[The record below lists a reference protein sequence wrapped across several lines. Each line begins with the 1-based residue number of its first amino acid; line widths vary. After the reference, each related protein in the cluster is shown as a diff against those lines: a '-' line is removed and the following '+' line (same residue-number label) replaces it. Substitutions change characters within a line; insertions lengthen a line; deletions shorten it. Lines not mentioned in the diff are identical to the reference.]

1 MLDSFRTNMRTLALG
16 IVIVIGFIFAFSG
29 TGTMFLTGNSGD
41 AAVVVGGE
49 IVREIDVLRS
59 ISRQKQRILS
69 ENEGID
75 PSVLDDSLIRPSA
88 VEQLISRQLLVQAS
102 GDRRMTVSPRE
113 VDQYILDIESFQTDG
128 VFDQDL
134 YKFAI
139 LNQGYTSADFKQQVK
154 NDMLIQQL
162 VQGLTDTAFTTDGE
176 LAALAAVTE
185 QQRNYYYLT
194 VPADEISSSI
204 TLSEAQVNEF
214 YEVNKASYQTEPKVS
229 VDYIELSSDILADPA
244 LITEDLVAARFE
256 EEILSRDMAESRQ
269 AAHILLEDPS
279 VELVA
284 EIQAKLDDGQDF
296 ARLASEYSVDFGSA
310 ETGGD
315 LGYTS
320 GDTFPEEFE
329 KALKSLSIGSVSNP
343 VKTDS
348 GTHFI
353 KLLDI
358 QQQSFVLADETP
370 RITRDLMLEATTDT
384 LVAKLELLKELSFNA
399 ESLAEVA
406 EDVGLEMVT
415 SEAFT
420 QSGGE
425 GVAAIP
431 SVVRAAFSAEVVED
445 EFASEV
451 IDLGN
456 DRYVVVKLNEY
467 YEARQ
472 QELAEVRD
480 LLEATYT
487 QQLVEETLADKG
499 AGLAARVEAGESIEV
514 VAKSEGL
521 DWQVGISMTRR
532 SRDVNS
538 EINAKIFSLPV
549 PADDGS
555 VQTFS
560 TSSGDLIVS
569 SLINVTPG
577 DVSALSSDEKASL
590 ASATLSI
597 NGNRDIQ
604 AFEAIVRAD
613 TEIVQ

>member
-1 MLDSFRTNMRTLALG
+1 MLDSFRTNMRTFALG

-29 TGTMFLTGNSGD
+29 TGTMFLSGNSGD

-75 PSVLDDSLIRPSA
+75 PSVLDDSLIRPNA

-139 LNQGYTSADFKQQVK
+139 LNQGYTSAEFKQQVK

-194 VPADEISSSI
+194 VPADEIRSSI
-204 TLSEAQVNEF
+204 TLTEAQVNEF
-214 YEVNKASYQTEPKVS
+214 YEVNKATYQTEPKVS

-244 LITEDLVAARFE
+244 LITEGLVAARFE

-269 AAHILLEDPS
+269 AAHILLEDPAD
-279 VELVA
+279 ELVA

-358 QQQSFVLADETP
+358 QQQSFVLAEETP

-420 QSGGE
+420 QAGGE
-425 GVAAIP
+425 GIAAIP
-431 SVVRAAFSAEVVED
+431 SVIRAAFSTEVVED
-445 EFASEV
+445 KFASEV

-487 QQLVEETLADKG
+487 QQLVEETLAGTG
-499 AGLAARVEAGESIEV
+499 AGLVARVEAGETIEV

-521 DWQVGISMTRR
+521 DWQVGMSMTRR
-532 SRDVNS
+532 SREVNS

>member
-1 MLDSFRTNMRTLALG
+1 MLDSFRTNMRTFALG

-29 TGTMFLTGNSGD
+29 TGTMFLSGNSGD

-69 ENEGID
+69 ENEGLD

-194 VPADEISSSI
+194 VPADEIRSSI
-204 TLSEAQVNEF
+204 TLTEAQVNEF
-214 YEVNKASYQTEPKVS
+214 YEVNKATYQTEPKVS

-244 LITEDLVAARFE
+244 LITEGLVAARFE

-269 AAHILLEDPS
+269 AAHILLEDPAD
-279 VELVA
+279 ELVA

-420 QSGGE
+420 QTGGE
-425 GVAAIP
+425 GIAAIP
-431 SVVRAAFSAEVVED
+431 SVIRAAFSTEVVED
-445 EFASEV
+445 KFASEV

-487 QQLVEETLADKG
+487 QQLVEETLAVTG
-499 AGLAARVEAGESIEV
+499 AGLAARVEAGETIEV

-521 DWQVGISMTRR
+521 DWQVGMSMTRR

-577 DVSALSSDEKASL
+577 DVSALSSNEKASL

>member
-1 MLDSFRTNMRTLALG
+1 MLDSFRTNMRTFALG

-29 TGTMFLTGNSGD
+29 TGTMFLSGNSGD

-59 ISRQKQRILS
+59 ISRQKQRILA

-113 VDQYILDIESFQTDG
+113 VDQFILDIESFQTDG

-194 VPADEISSSI
+194 VPADEIRSSI
-204 TLSEAQVNEF
+204 TLTEAQVNEF
-214 YEVNKASYQTEPKVS
+214 YDANKATYKTEPKVS
-229 VDYIELSSDILADPA
+229 VDYIELSADILADPT

-269 AAHILLEDPS
+269 AAHILLEDPAD
-279 VELVA
+279 ELVA

-358 QQQSFVLADETP
+358 QQQSFVLAEETP

-420 QSGGE
+420 QAGGE
-425 GVAAIP
+425 GIAAIP
-431 SVVRAAFSAEVVED
+431 SVIRAAFSTEVVED
-445 EFASEV
+445 KFASEV

-499 AGLAARVEAGESIEV
+499 AGLAARVKAGETIEV

>member
-1 MLDSFRTNMRTLALG
+1 MLDSFRTNMRTFALG

-29 TGTMFLTGNSGD
+29 TGTMFLSGNSGD

-59 ISRQKQRILS
+59 ISRQKQRILA

-113 VDQYILDIESFQTDG
+113 VDQFILDIESFQTDG

-194 VPADEISSSI
+194 VPADEIRSSI
-204 TLSEAQVNEF
+204 TLTEAQVNEF
-214 YEVNKASYQTEPKVS
+214 YDANKATYKTEPKVS
-229 VDYIELSSDILADPA
+229 VDYIELSADILADPT

-269 AAHILLEDPS
+269 AAHILLEDPAD
-279 VELVA
+279 ELVA

-343 VKTDS
+343 VKTNS

-358 QQQSFVLADETP
+358 QQQSFVLAEETP

-420 QSGGE
+420 QAGGE
-425 GVAAIP
+425 GIAAIP
-431 SVVRAAFSAEVVED
+431 SVIRAAFSTEVVED
-445 EFASEV
+445 KFASEV

-499 AGLAARVEAGESIEV
+499 AGLAARVKAGETIEV

-604 AFEAIVRAD
+604 AFEAIVRAG

>member
-1 MLDSFRTNMRTLALG
+1 MLDSFRTNMRSLALG

-29 TGTMFLTGNSGD
+29 TGTMFLSGNSGD

-49 IVREIDVLRS
+49 IIREIDVLRS

-69 ENEGID
+69 ENEGLD

-194 VPADEISSSI
+194 VPADEIRSSI
-204 TLSEAQVNEF
+204 TLTEAQVNEF
-214 YEVNKASYQTEPKVS
+214 YEANKATYQTEPKVS

-269 AAHILLEDPS
+269 AAHILLEDPAD
-279 VELVA
+279 ELVA

-358 QQQSFVLADETP
+358 QQQSFVLAEETP

-420 QSGGE
+420 QTGGE
-425 GVAAIP
+425 GIAAIP
-431 SVVRAAFSAEVVED
+431 SVIRAAFSTEVVED
-445 EFASEV
+445 KFASEV

-467 YEARQ
+467 YKARQ
-472 QELAEVRD
+472 QELTEVRD
-480 LLEATYT
+480 LLETTYT
-487 QQLVEETLADKG
+487 QQLVEETLVDKG
-499 AGLAARVEAGESIEV
+499 ASLAARVEAGETIEV

-521 DWQVGISMTRR
+521 DWQVGMSMTRR

-549 PADDGS
+549 PADDSS

-560 TSSGDLIVS
+560 TSAGDLIVS
-569 SLINVTPG
+569 SLVKVTPG

>member
-1 MLDSFRTNMRTLALG
+1 MLDSFRTNMRTFALG

-29 TGTMFLTGNSGD
+29 TGTMFLSGNSGD

-75 PSVLDDSLIRPSA
+75 PSVLDDSLIRPNA

-194 VPADEISSSI
+194 VPADEIRSSI
-204 TLSEAQVNEF
+204 TLTEAQVNEF
-214 YEVNKASYQTEPKVS
+214 YEVNKATYQTEPKVS

-244 LITEDLVAARFE
+244 LITEGLVAARFE

-269 AAHILLEDPS
+269 AAHILLEDPAD
-279 VELVA
+279 ELVA

-358 QQQSFVLADETP
+358 QQQSFVLAEETP

-420 QSGGE
+420 QAGGE
-425 GVAAIP
+425 GIAAIP
-431 SVVRAAFSAEVVED
+431 SVIRAAFSTEVVED
-445 EFASEV
+445 KFASEV

-487 QQLVEETLADKG
+487 QQLVEETLAVTG
-499 AGLAARVEAGESIEV
+499 AGLAARVEAGETIEV

-521 DWQVGISMTRR
+521 DWQVGMSMTRR

>member
-1 MLDSFRTNMRTLALG
+1 
-16 IVIVIGFIFAFSG
+16 
-29 TGTMFLTGNSGD
+29 MFLSGNSGD

-49 IVREIDVLRS
+49 IIREIDVLRS

-69 ENEGID
+69 ENEGLD

-113 VDQYILDIESFQTDG
+113 VDQFILDIESFQTDG

-194 VPADEISSSI
+194 VPADEIRSSI
-204 TLSEAQVNEF
+204 TLTEAQVNEF
-214 YEVNKASYQTEPKVS
+214 YDANKATYKTEPKVS
-229 VDYIELSSDILADPA
+229 VDYIELSADILADPT

-269 AAHILLEDPS
+269 AAHILLEDPAD
-279 VELVA
+279 ELVA

-358 QQQSFVLADETP
+358 QQQSFVLAEETP

-420 QSGGE
+420 QAGGE
-425 GVAAIP
+425 GIAAIP
-431 SVVRAAFSAEVVED
+431 SVIRAAFSTEVVED
-445 EFASEV
+445 KFASEV

-499 AGLAARVEAGESIEV
+499 ADLAARVKAGETIEV

-604 AFEAIVRAD
+604 AFEAIVRAG

>member
-1 MLDSFRTNMRTLALG
+1 MLDSFRTNMRSLALG

-69 ENEGID
+69 ENEGLD

-113 VDQYILDIESFQTDG
+113 IDQYILAIESFQTNG

-139 LNQGYTSADFKQQVK
+139 SNQGYTSSEFKQQVK

-194 VPADEISSSI
+194 VPADEIRSSI

-214 YEVNKASYQTEPKVS
+214 YEANKASYQTEPKVS
-229 VDYIELSSDILADPA
+229 VDYIELSSDLLADPT
-244 LITEDLVAARFE
+244 LITEELVTARFE

-269 AAHILLEDPS
+269 AAHILLEDPTD
-279 VELVA
+279 ELVA
-284 EIQAKLDDGQDF
+284 EIQAKLDEGQDF
-296 ARLASEYSVDFGSA
+296 ARLASEYSADFGSA

-329 KALKSLSIGSVSNP
+329 KALKSLSVGSVSNP

-358 QQQSFVLADETP
+358 QQQSFVLAEETP
-370 RITRDLMLEATTDT
+370 RIRRDLMMEATTDT

-420 QSGGE
+420 QAGGE
-425 GVAAIP
+425 GITAIP
-431 SVVRAAFSAEVVED
+431 SVIRAAFSAEVVED
-445 EFASEV
+445 KFASEV
-451 IDLGN
+451 IDLGS

-480 LLEATYT
+480 LLEVTYT
-487 QQLVEETLADKG
+487 QQLAEKTLADKG
-499 AGLAARVEAGESIEV
+499 AALAARVEAGETIEI

-521 DWQVGISMTRR
+521 DWQVGMSMTRR

-538 EINAKIFSLPV
+538 EINAKMFSLPV
-549 PADDGS
+549 PKGDS
-555 VQTFS
+555 FVQTFS

-569 SLINVTPG
+569 SLVKVTPG
-577 DVSALSSDEKASL
+577 DVSVLSNSEKASL

-604 AFEAIVRAD
+604 AFEAMVRAD

>member
-29 TGTMFLTGNSGD
+29 TGTMFLSGNSGD

-75 PSVLDDSLIRPSA
+75 PSVLDDSLIRPNA

-139 LNQGYTSADFKQQVK
+139 LNQGYTSAEFKQQVK

-194 VPADEISSSI
+194 VPADEIRSSI
-204 TLSEAQVNEF
+204 TLTEAQVNEF
-214 YEVNKASYQTEPKVS
+214 YEVNKATYQTEPKVS

-244 LITEDLVAARFE
+244 LITEGLVAARFE

-269 AAHILLEDPS
+269 AAHILLEDPAD
-279 VELVA
+279 ELVA

-358 QQQSFVLADETP
+358 QQQSFVLAEETP

-420 QSGGE
+420 QAGGE
-425 GVAAIP
+425 GIAAIP
-431 SVVRAAFSAEVVED
+431 SVIRAAFSTEVVED
-445 EFASEV
+445 KFASEV

-487 QQLVEETLADKG
+487 QQLVEETLAVTG
-499 AGLAARVEAGESIEV
+499 AGLAARVEAGETIEV

-521 DWQVGISMTRR
+521 DWQVGMSMTRR

>member
-1 MLDSFRTNMRTLALG
+1 MLDSFRTNMRTFALG

-29 TGTMFLTGNSGD
+29 TGTMFLSGNSGD

-69 ENEGID
+69 ENEGLD

-139 LNQGYTSADFKQQVK
+139 LNQGYTSAEFKQQVK

-194 VPADEISSSI
+194 VPADEIRSSI
-204 TLSEAQVNEF
+204 TLTEAQVNEF
-214 YEVNKASYQTEPKVS
+214 YEANKAAYQTEPKVS
-229 VDYIELSSDILADPA
+229 VDYIELSSDLLADPT

-269 AAHILLEDPS
+269 AAHILLEDPAD
-279 VELVA
+279 ELVA

-343 VKTDS
+343 VKTNS

-358 QQQSFVLADETP
+358 QQQSFVLAEETP

-420 QSGGE
+420 QTGGE
-425 GVAAIP
+425 GIAAIP
-431 SVVRAAFSAEVVED
+431 SVIRAAFSTEVVED
-445 EFASEV
+445 KFASEV

-472 QELAEVRD
+472 QELTEVRD
-480 LLEATYT
+480 LLETTYT

-499 AGLAARVEAGESIEV
+499 AGLAARVEAGETIEV

-521 DWQVGISMTRR
+521 DWQVGMSMTRR

-577 DVSALSSDEKASL
+577 DVSALSRDEKASL

>member
-1 MLDSFRTNMRTLALG
+1 MLDSFRTNMRSLALG

-29 TGTMFLTGNSGD
+29 TGTMFLSGNSGD

-75 PSVLDDSLIRPSA
+75 PSVLDDSLIRPNA

-139 LNQGYTSADFKQQVK
+139 LNQGYTSAEFKQQVK

-194 VPADEISSSI
+194 VPADEIRSSI
-204 TLSEAQVNEF
+204 TLTEAQVNEF
-214 YEVNKASYQTEPKVS
+214 YEVNKATYQTEPKVS

-244 LITEDLVAARFE
+244 LITEGLVAARFE

-269 AAHILLEDPS
+269 AAHILLEDPAD
-279 VELVA
+279 ELVA

-358 QQQSFVLADETP
+358 QQQSFVLAEETP
-370 RITRDLMLEATTDT
+370 RITRDLMLEATTDA

-420 QSGGE
+420 QAGGE
-425 GVAAIP
+425 GIAAIP
-431 SVVRAAFSAEVVED
+431 SVIRAAFSTEVVED
-445 EFASEV
+445 KFASEV

-467 YEARQ
+467 FEARQ

-499 AGLAARVEAGESIEV
+499 AGLAARVEAGETIEV

-521 DWQVGISMTRR
+521 DWQVGMSMTRR

>member
-1 MLDSFRTNMRTLALG
+1 
-16 IVIVIGFIFAFSG
+16 
-29 TGTMFLTGNSGD
+29 MFLAGNSGD

-59 ISRQKQRILS
+59 ISRQKQRILA

-113 VDQYILDIESFQTDG
+113 VDQFILDIESFQTDG

-194 VPADEISSSI
+194 VPADEIRSSI
-204 TLSEAQVNEF
+204 TLTEAQVNEF
-214 YEVNKASYQTEPKVS
+214 YDANKATYKTEPKVS
-229 VDYIELSSDILADPA
+229 VDYIELSADILADPT

-269 AAHILLEDPS
+269 AAHILLEDPAD
-279 VELVA
+279 ELVA

-358 QQQSFVLADETP
+358 QQQSFVLAEETP

-420 QSGGE
+420 QAGGE
-425 GVAAIP
+425 GIAAIP
-431 SVVRAAFSAEVVED
+431 SVIRAAFSTEVVED
-445 EFASEV
+445 KFASEV

-499 AGLAARVEAGESIEV
+499 ADLAARVKAGETIEV

-604 AFEAIVRAD
+604 AFEAIVRAG

>member
-1 MLDSFRTNMRTLALG
+1 MLDSFRTNMRTFALG

-29 TGTMFLTGNSGD
+29 TGTMFLSGNSGD

-69 ENEGID
+69 ENEGLD
-75 PSVLDDSLIRPSA
+75 PSVLDDGLIRPNA

-102 GDRRMTVSPRE
+102 GDRRMTVSSRE

-214 YEVNKASYQTEPKVS
+214 YEVNKASYQTEPKVR

-256 EEILSRDMAESRQ
+256 EEVLSRDMAESRQ

-310 ETGGD
+310 DTGGD

-358 QQQSFVLADETP
+358 QQQSFVLAEETP

-415 SEAFT
+415 SDAFT
-420 QSGGE
+420 QTGGE
-425 GVAAIP
+425 GIAAIP
-431 SVVRAAFSAEVVED
+431 SVIRAAFSTEVVED
-445 EFASEV
+445 KFASEV

-472 QELAEVRD
+472 QELTEVRD
-480 LLEATYT
+480 LIETTYT

-499 AGLAARVEAGESIEV
+499 ASLAARVEAGETIEV

-521 DWQVGISMTRR
+521 DWQVGMSMTRR

-549 PADDGS
+549 PADDSS

-560 TSSGDLIVS
+560 TSAGDLIVS
-569 SLINVTPG
+569 SLVKVTPG
-577 DVSALSSDEKASL
+577 DVTALSSDEKASL
-590 ASATLSI
+590 ASATLAI

-613 TEIVQ
+613 TDIVQ

>member
-1 MLDSFRTNMRTLALG
+1 MLDSFRTNMRSLALG

-69 ENEGID
+69 ENEGLD

-113 VDQYILDIESFQTDG
+113 VDQYILAIESFQTNG

-139 LNQGYTSADFKQQVK
+139 SNQGYTSSEFKQQVK

-194 VPADEISSSI
+194 VPADEIRSSI

-214 YEVNKASYQTEPKVS
+214 YAANKASYQTEPKVS
-229 VDYIELSSDILADPA
+229 VDYIELSSDLLADPT
-244 LITEDLVAARFE
+244 LITEELVTARFE

-269 AAHILLEDPS
+269 AAHILLEDPTD
-279 VELVA
+279 ELVA

-296 ARLASEYSVDFGSA
+296 ARLASEYSADFGSA

-329 KALKSLSIGSVSNP
+329 KALKSLSVGSVSNP

-358 QQQSFVLADETP
+358 QQQSFVLAEETP
-370 RITRDLMLEATTDT
+370 RIRRDLMMEATTDT

-420 QSGGE
+420 QAGGE
-425 GVAAIP
+425 GITAIP
-431 SVVRAAFSAEVVED
+431 SVIRAAFSAEVVED
-445 EFASEV
+445 KFASEV
-451 IDLGN
+451 IDLGS

-480 LLEATYT
+480 LLEVTYT
-487 QQLVEETLADKG
+487 QQLVEKTLADKG
-499 AGLAARVEAGESIEV
+499 AALAARVEAGETIEI

-521 DWQVGISMTRR
+521 DWQVGMSMTRR

-538 EINAKIFSLPV
+538 EINAKMFSLPV
-549 PADDGS
+549 PKGDS
-555 VQTFS
+555 FVQTFS

-569 SLINVTPG
+569 SLVKVTPG
-577 DVSALSSDEKASL
+577 DVSVLSNSEKASL

-604 AFEAIVRAD
+604 AFEAMVRAD

>member
-1 MLDSFRTNMRTLALG
+1 MLDSFRTNMRTFALG

-29 TGTMFLTGNSGD
+29 TGTMFLSGNSGD

-49 IVREIDVLRS
+49 IIREIDVLRS

-69 ENEGID
+69 ENEGLD
-75 PSVLDDSLIRPSA
+75 PSVLDDSLIRPRA

-194 VPADEISSSI
+194 VPADEIRSSI
-204 TLSEAQVNEF
+204 TLTEAQVNEF
-214 YEVNKASYQTEPKVS
+214 YDANKATYKTEPKVS
-229 VDYIELSSDILADPA
+229 VDYIELSADILADPT

-269 AAHILLEDPS
+269 AAHILLEDPAD
-279 VELVA
+279 ELVA

-296 ARLASEYSVDFGSA
+296 SRLASEYSVDFGSA

-358 QQQSFVLADETP
+358 QQQSFVLAEETP

-420 QSGGE
+420 QAGGE
-425 GVAAIP
+425 GIAAIP
-431 SVVRAAFSAEVVED
+431 SVIRAAFSTEVVED
-445 EFASEV
+445 KFASEV

-472 QELAEVRD
+472 QELTEVRD
-480 LLEATYT
+480 LLETTYT

-499 AGLAARVEAGESIEV
+499 ASLAARVGAGETIEV

-521 DWQVGISMTRR
+521 DWQVGMSMTRR

-604 AFEAIVRAD
+604 AFEAIVRAG

>member
-1 MLDSFRTNMRTLALG
+1 MLDSFRTNMRSLALG

-29 TGTMFLTGNSGD
+29 TGTMFLSGNSGD

-75 PSVLDDSLIRPSA
+75 PSVLDDSLIRPNA

-102 GDRRMTVSPRE
+102 GDRRMTASPRE

-139 LNQGYTSADFKQQVK
+139 LNQGYTSAEFKQQVK

-194 VPADEISSSI
+194 VPADEIRSSI
-204 TLSEAQVNEF
+204 TLTEAQVNEF
-214 YEVNKASYQTEPKVS
+214 YEVNKATYQTEPKVS

-244 LITEDLVAARFE
+244 LITEGLVAARFE

-269 AAHILLEDPS
+269 AAHILLEDPAD
-279 VELVA
+279 ELVA

-358 QQQSFVLADETP
+358 QQQSFVLAEETP

-420 QSGGE
+420 QAGGE
-425 GVAAIP
+425 GIAAIP
-431 SVVRAAFSAEVVED
+431 SVIRAAFSTEVVED
-445 EFASEV
+445 KFASEV

-487 QQLVEETLADKG
+487 QQLVEETLAVTG
-499 AGLAARVEAGESIEV
+499 AGLAARVEAGETIEV

-521 DWQVGISMTRR
+521 DWQVGMSMTRR

>member
-1 MLDSFRTNMRTLALG
+1 
-16 IVIVIGFIFAFSG
+16 
-29 TGTMFLTGNSGD
+29 
-41 AAVVVGGE
+41 
-49 IVREIDVLRS
+49 
-59 ISRQKQRILS
+59 
-69 ENEGID
+69 
-75 PSVLDDSLIRPSA
+75 
-88 VEQLISRQLLVQAS
+88 
-102 GDRRMTVSPRE
+102 
-113 VDQYILDIESFQTDG
+113 
-128 VFDQDL
+128 
-134 YKFAI
+134 
-139 LNQGYTSADFKQQVK
+139 
-154 NDMLIQQL
+154 
-162 VQGLTDTAFTTDGE
+162 
-176 LAALAAVTE
+176 
-185 QQRNYYYLT
+185 
-194 VPADEISSSI
+194 
-204 TLSEAQVNEF
+204 
-214 YEVNKASYQTEPKVS
+214 
-229 VDYIELSSDILADPA
+229 
-244 LITEDLVAARFE
+244 FE

-269 AAHILLEDPS
+269 AAHILLEDPAD
-279 VELVA
+279 ELVA

-310 ETGGD
+310 DTGGD

-358 QQQSFVLADETP
+358 QQQSFVLAEETP

-415 SEAFT
+415 SDAFT
-420 QSGGE
+420 QTGGE
-425 GVAAIP
+425 GIAAIP
-431 SVVRAAFSAEVVED
+431 SVIRAAFSTEVVED
-445 EFASEV
+445 KFASEV

>member
-1 MLDSFRTNMRTLALG
+1 MLDSFRTNMRSLALG

-29 TGTMFLTGNSGD
+29 TGTMFLSGNSGD

-69 ENEGID
+69 ENEGLD
-75 PSVLDDSLIRPSA
+75 PSVLDDGLIRPNA

-102 GDRRMTVSPRE
+102 GDRRMTVSSRE

-139 LNQGYTSADFKQQVK
+139 LNQGYTSAEFKQQVK

-214 YEVNKASYQTEPKVS
+214 YEVNKASYQTEPKVR

-256 EEILSRDMAESRQ
+256 EEVLSRDMAESRQ

-310 ETGGD
+310 DTGGD

-358 QQQSFVLADETP
+358 QQQSFVLAEETP

-415 SEAFT
+415 SDAFT
-420 QSGGE
+420 QTGGE
-425 GVAAIP
+425 GIAAIP
-431 SVVRAAFSAEVVED
+431 SVIRAAFSTEVVED
-445 EFASEV
+445 KFASEV

-472 QELAEVRD
+472 QELTEVRD
-480 LLEATYT
+480 LLETTYT

-499 AGLAARVEAGESIEV
+499 ASLAARVEAGETIEV

-521 DWQVGISMTRR
+521 DWQVGMSMTRR

-549 PADDGS
+549 PADDSS

-560 TSSGDLIVS
+560 TSAGDLIVS
-569 SLINVTPG
+569 SLVKVTPG
-577 DVSALSSDEKASL
+577 DVTALSSDEKASL
-590 ASATLSI
+590 ASATLAI

-613 TEIVQ
+613 TDIVQ

>member
-1 MLDSFRTNMRTLALG
+1 MLDSFRTNMRTFALG

-29 TGTMFLTGNSGD
+29 TGTMFLSGNSGD

-49 IVREIDVLRS
+49 IIREIDVLRS

-69 ENEGID
+69 ENEGLD

-194 VPADEISSSI
+194 VPADEIRSSI
-204 TLSEAQVNEF
+204 TLTEAQVNEF
-214 YEVNKASYQTEPKVS
+214 YEVNKATYQTEPKVS
-229 VDYIELSSDILADPA
+229 VDYIELSADILADPT

-269 AAHILLEDPS
+269 AAHILLEDPAD
-279 VELVA
+279 ELVA

-296 ARLASEYSVDFGSA
+296 GGLASEYSVDFGSA

-329 KALKSLSIGSVSNP
+329 KALKSLSIGSVSTP

-358 QQQSFVLADETP
+358 QQQSFVLAEETP

-420 QSGGE
+420 QTGGE
-425 GVAAIP
+425 GIAAIP
-431 SVVRAAFSAEVVED
+431 SVIRAAFSTEVVED
-445 EFASEV
+445 KFASEV

-472 QELAEVRD
+472 QELTEVRD
-480 LLEATYT
+480 LLETTYT

-499 AGLAARVEAGESIEV
+499 ASLAARVEAGETIEV

-521 DWQVGISMTRR
+521 DWQVGMSMTRR

-549 PADDGS
+549 PADDSS

-560 TSSGDLIVS
+560 TSAGDLIVS

-597 NGNRDIQ
+597 NGNRDI
-604 AFEAIVRAD
+604 
-613 TEIVQ
+613 

>member
-1 MLDSFRTNMRTLALG
+1 MLDSFRTNMRTFALG

-29 TGTMFLTGNSGD
+29 TGTMFLSGNSGD

-59 ISRQKQRILS
+59 ISRQKQRILA

-113 VDQYILDIESFQTDG
+113 VDQFILDIESFQTDG

-194 VPADEISSSI
+194 VPADEIRSSI
-204 TLSEAQVNEF
+204 TLTEAQVNEF
-214 YEVNKASYQTEPKVS
+214 YDANKATYKTEPKVS
-229 VDYIELSSDILADPA
+229 VDYIELSADILADPT

-269 AAHILLEDPS
+269 AAHILLEDPAD
-279 VELVA
+279 ELVA

-358 QQQSFVLADETP
+358 QQQSFVLAEETP

-420 QSGGE
+420 QAGGE
-425 GVAAIP
+425 GIAAIP
-431 SVVRAAFSAEVVED
+431 SVIRAAFSTEVVED
-445 EFASEV
+445 KFASEV

-499 AGLAARVEAGESIEV
+499 AGLAARVKAGETIEV

-577 DVSALSSDEKASL
+577 DVSALSSEEKASL

-604 AFEAIVRAD
+604 AFEAIVRAG

>member
-1 MLDSFRTNMRTLALG
+1 MLDSFRTNMRSFALG

-29 TGTMFLTGNSGD
+29 TGTMFLSGNSGD

-49 IVREIDVLRS
+49 IIREIDVLRS

-69 ENEGID
+69 ENEGLD

-139 LNQGYTSADFKQQVK
+139 LNQGYTSAEFKQQVK

-279 VELVA
+279 DELVA

-358 QQQSFVLADETP
+358 QQQSFVLAEETP

-420 QSGGE
+420 QAGGE
-425 GVAAIP
+425 GIAAIP
-431 SVVRAAFSAEVVED
+431 SVIRAAFSTEVVED
-445 EFASEV
+445 KFASEV

-472 QELAEVRD
+472 QELTEVRD
-480 LLEATYT
+480 LLETTYT

-499 AGLAARVEAGESIEV
+499 ASLAARVEAGETIEV

-521 DWQVGISMTRR
+521 DWQVGMSMTRR

-604 AFEAIVRAD
+604 AFEAIVRAG

>member
-1 MLDSFRTNMRTLALG
+1 MLDSFRTNMRSFALG

-29 TGTMFLTGNSGD
+29 TGTMFLSGNSGD

-49 IVREIDVLRS
+49 IIREIDVLRS

-69 ENEGID
+69 ENEGLD

-269 AAHILLEDPS
+269 AAHILLEDPAD
-279 VELVA
+279 ELVA

-358 QQQSFVLADETP
+358 QQQSFVLAEETP

-420 QSGGE
+420 QAGGE
-425 GVAAIP
+425 GIAAIP
-431 SVVRAAFSAEVVED
+431 SVIRAAFSTEVVED
-445 EFASEV
+445 KFASEV

-472 QELAEVRD
+472 QELTEVRD
-480 LLEATYT
+480 LLETTYT

-499 AGLAARVEAGESIEV
+499 ASLAARVEAGETIEV

>member
-1 MLDSFRTNMRTLALG
+1 MLDSFRTNMRSFALG

-29 TGTMFLTGNSGD
+29 TGTMFLSGNSGD

-49 IVREIDVLRS
+49 IIREIDVLRS

-69 ENEGID
+69 ENEGLD

-113 VDQYILDIESFQTDG
+113 VDQFILDIESFQTDG

-194 VPADEISSSI
+194 VPADEIRSSI
-204 TLSEAQVNEF
+204 TLTEAQVNEF
-214 YEVNKASYQTEPKVS
+214 YDANKATYKTEPKVS
-229 VDYIELSSDILADPA
+229 VDYIELSADILADPT

-269 AAHILLEDPS
+269 AAHILLEDPAD
-279 VELVA
+279 ELVA

-358 QQQSFVLADETP
+358 QQQSFVLAEETP

-420 QSGGE
+420 QAGGE
-425 GVAAIP
+425 GIAAIP
-431 SVVRAAFSAEVVED
+431 SVIRAAFSTEVVED
-445 EFASEV
+445 KFASEV

-499 AGLAARVEAGESIEV
+499 AGLAARVKAGETIEV

-604 AFEAIVRAD
+604 AFEAIVRAG

>member
-1 MLDSFRTNMRTLALG
+1 MLDSFRTNMRTFALG

-29 TGTMFLTGNSGD
+29 TGTMFLSGNSGD

-75 PSVLDDSLIRPSA
+75 PSMLDDSLIRPNA

-229 VDYIELSSDILADPA
+229 VDYIELSSDLLADPT
-244 LITEDLVAARFE
+244 LITDDLVAARFE

-269 AAHILLEDPS
+269 AAHILLEDPAD
-279 VELVA
+279 ELVA

-329 KALKSLSIGSVSNP
+329 KALKRLSIGSVSNP

-358 QQQSFVLADETP
+358 QQQSFVLAEETL

-420 QSGGE
+420 QAGGE
-425 GVAAIP
+425 GIAAIP
-431 SVVRAAFSAEVVED
+431 SVIRAAFSTEVVED
-445 EFASEV
+445 KFASEV

-472 QELAEVRD
+472 QELTEVRD
-480 LLEATYT
+480 LLETTYT

-499 AGLAARVEAGESIEV
+499 ASLAARVGAGETIEV

-521 DWQVGISMTRR
+521 DWQVGMSMTRR

-549 PADDGS
+549 PGDDGS

>member
-1 MLDSFRTNMRTLALG
+1 MLDSFRTNMRTFALG

-29 TGTMFLTGNSGD
+29 TGTMFLSGNSGD

-59 ISRQKQRILS
+59 ISRQKQRILA

-194 VPADEISSSI
+194 VPADEIRSSI
-204 TLSEAQVNEF
+204 TLTEAQVNEF
-214 YEVNKASYQTEPKVS
+214 YDANKATYKTEPKVS
-229 VDYIELSSDILADPA
+229 VDYIELSADILADPT

-269 AAHILLEDPS
+269 AAHILLEDPAD
-279 VELVA
+279 ELVA

-358 QQQSFVLADETP
+358 QQQSFVLAEETP

-420 QSGGE
+420 QAGGE
-425 GVAAIP
+425 GIAAIP
-431 SVVRAAFSAEVVED
+431 SVIRAAFSTEVVED
-445 EFASEV
+445 KFASEV

-472 QELAEVRD
+472 QELTEVRD
-480 LLEATYT
+480 LLETTYT

-499 AGLAARVEAGESIEV
+499 ASLAARVEAGETIEV

-521 DWQVGISMTRR
+521 DWQVGMSMTRR

-604 AFEAIVRAD
+604 AFEAIVRAGA
-613 TEIVQ
+613 EIVQ

>member
-1 MLDSFRTNMRTLALG
+1 MLDSFRTNMRTFALG

-29 TGTMFLTGNSGD
+29 TGTMFLSGNSGD

-59 ISRQKQRILS
+59 ISRQKQRILA

-113 VDQYILDIESFQTDG
+113 VDQFILDIESFQTDG

-194 VPADEISSSI
+194 VPADEIRSSI
-204 TLSEAQVNEF
+204 TLTEAQVNEF
-214 YEVNKASYQTEPKVS
+214 YDANKATYKTEPKVS
-229 VDYIELSSDILADPA
+229 VDYIELSADILADPT

-269 AAHILLEDPS
+269 AAHILLEDPAD
-279 VELVA
+279 ELVA

-358 QQQSFVLADETP
+358 QQQSFVLAEETP

-420 QSGGE
+420 QAGGE
-425 GVAAIP
+425 GIAAIP
-431 SVVRAAFSAEVVED
+431 SVIRAAFSTEVVED
-445 EFASEV
+445 KFASEV

-472 QELAEVRD
+472 QELTEVRD
-480 LLEATYT
+480 LLETTYT

-499 AGLAARVEAGESIEV
+499 ASLAARVEAGETIEV

-521 DWQVGISMTRR
+521 DWQVGMSMTRR

-604 AFEAIVRAD
+604 AFEAIVRAG

>member
-1 MLDSFRTNMRTLALG
+1 MLDSFRTNMRTFALG

-29 TGTMFLTGNSGD
+29 TGTMFLSGNSGD

-59 ISRQKQRILS
+59 ISRQKQRILA

-113 VDQYILDIESFQTDG
+113 VDQFILDIESFQTDG

-194 VPADEISSSI
+194 VPADEIRSSI
-204 TLSEAQVNEF
+204 TLTEAQVNEF
-214 YEVNKASYQTEPKVS
+214 YDANKATYKTEPKVS
-229 VDYIELSSDILADPA
+229 VDYIELSADILADPT

-269 AAHILLEDPS
+269 AAHILLEDPAD
-279 VELVA
+279 ELVA

-358 QQQSFVLADETP
+358 QQQSFVLAEETP

-420 QSGGE
+420 QAGGE
-425 GVAAIP
+425 GIAAIP
-431 SVVRAAFSAEVVED
+431 SVIRAAFSTEVVED
-445 EFASEV
+445 KFASEV

-472 QELAEVRD
+472 QELTEVRD
-480 LLEATYT
+480 LLETTYT

-499 AGLAARVEAGESIEV
+499 ADLAARVKAGETIEV

-604 AFEAIVRAD
+604 AFEAIVRAG

>member
-1 MLDSFRTNMRTLALG
+1 MLDSFRTNMRTFALG

-29 TGTMFLTGNSGD
+29 TGTMFLSGNSGD

-49 IVREIDVLRS
+49 IVREVDVLRS
-59 ISRQKQRILS
+59 ISRQKQRILA

-113 VDQYILDIESFQTDG
+113 VDQFILDIESFQTDG

-194 VPADEISSSI
+194 VPADEIRSSI
-204 TLSEAQVNEF
+204 TLTEAQVNEF
-214 YEVNKASYQTEPKVS
+214 YDANKATYKTEPKVS
-229 VDYIELSSDILADPA
+229 VDYIELSADILADPT

-269 AAHILLEDPS
+269 AAHILLEDPAD
-279 VELVA
+279 ELVA

-343 VKTDS
+343 VKTNS

-358 QQQSFVLADETP
+358 QQQSFVLAEETP

-420 QSGGE
+420 QAGGE
-425 GVAAIP
+425 GIAAIP
-431 SVVRAAFSAEVVED
+431 SVIRAAFSTEVVED
-445 EFASEV
+445 KFASEV

-499 AGLAARVEAGESIEV
+499 ADLAARVKAGETIEV

-604 AFEAIVRAD
+604 AFEAIVRAG

>member
-1 MLDSFRTNMRTLALG
+1 MLDSFRTNMRSLALG

-29 TGTMFLTGNSGD
+29 TGTMFLSGNSGD

-69 ENEGID
+69 ENEGLD

-343 VKTDS
+343 VETDS

-358 QQQSFVLADETP
+358 QQQSFVLAEETP
-370 RITRDLMLEATTDT
+370 RITRDLMLEATTDA

-420 QSGGE
+420 QTGGE
-425 GVAAIP
+425 GIAAIP
-431 SVVRAAFSAEVVED
+431 SVIRAAFSTEVVED
-445 EFASEV
+445 KFASEV

-467 YEARQ
+467 FEARQ

-480 LLEATYT
+480 LLETTYT

-499 AGLAARVEAGESIEV
+499 AGLAARVEAGETIEV

-521 DWQVGISMTRR
+521 DWQVGMSMTRR

-577 DVSALSSDEKASL
+577 DVSALSSNEKASL

>member
-1 MLDSFRTNMRTLALG
+1 MLDSFRTNMRTFALG

-29 TGTMFLTGNSGD
+29 TGTMFLSGNSGD

-75 PSVLDDSLIRPSA
+75 PSVLDDSLIRPNA

-139 LNQGYTSADFKQQVK
+139 LNQGYTSAEFKQQVK

-194 VPADEISSSI
+194 VPADEIRSSI
-204 TLSEAQVNEF
+204 TLTEAQVNEF
-214 YEVNKASYQTEPKVS
+214 YEVNKATYQTEPKVS

-244 LITEDLVAARFE
+244 LITEGLVAARFE

-269 AAHILLEDPS
+269 AAHILLEDPAD
-279 VELVA
+279 ELVA
-284 EIQAKLDDGQDF
+284 EIQAKLDDGQGF

-358 QQQSFVLADETP
+358 QQQSFVLAEETP

-420 QSGGE
+420 QTGGE
-425 GVAAIP
+425 GIAAIP
-431 SVVRAAFSAEVVED
+431 SVIRAAFSTEVVED
-445 EFASEV
+445 KFASEV

-467 YEARQ
+467 FEARQ

-480 LLEATYT
+480 LLETTYT

-499 AGLAARVEAGESIEV
+499 AGLAARVEAGETIEV

-521 DWQVGISMTRR
+521 DWQVGMSMTRR

>member
-1 MLDSFRTNMRTLALG
+1 MLDSFRTNMRTFALG

-29 TGTMFLTGNSGD
+29 TGTMFLSGNSGD

-75 PSVLDDSLIRPSA
+75 PSVLDDSLIRPNA

-139 LNQGYTSADFKQQVK
+139 LNQGYTSAEFKQQVK

-194 VPADEISSSI
+194 VPADEIRSSI
-204 TLSEAQVNEF
+204 TLTEAQVNEF
-214 YEVNKASYQTEPKVS
+214 YEVNKATYQTEPKVS

-244 LITEDLVAARFE
+244 LITEGLVAARFE

-269 AAHILLEDPS
+269 AAHILLEDPAD
-279 VELVA
+279 ELVA

-358 QQQSFVLADETP
+358 QQQSFVLAEETP

-420 QSGGE
+420 QAGGE
-425 GVAAIP
+425 GIAAIP
-431 SVVRAAFSAEVVED
+431 SVIRAAFSTEVVED
-445 EFASEV
+445 KFASEV

-467 YEARQ
+467 FEARQ

-480 LLEATYT
+480 LLETTYT

-499 AGLAARVEAGESIEV
+499 AGLAARVEAGETIEV

-521 DWQVGISMTRR
+521 DWQVGMSMTRR

>member
-1 MLDSFRTNMRTLALG
+1 MLDSFRTNMRTFALG

-29 TGTMFLTGNSGD
+29 TGTMFLSGNSGD

-59 ISRQKQRILS
+59 ISRQKQRILA

-113 VDQYILDIESFQTDG
+113 VDQFILDIESFQTDG

-194 VPADEISSSI
+194 VPADEIRSSI
-204 TLSEAQVNEF
+204 TLTEAQVNEF
-214 YEVNKASYQTEPKVS
+214 YDANKATYKTEPKVS
-229 VDYIELSSDILADPA
+229 VDYIELSADILADPT

-269 AAHILLEDPS
+269 AAHILLEDPAD
-279 VELVA
+279 ELVA

-358 QQQSFVLADETP
+358 QQQSFVLAEETP

-420 QSGGE
+420 QAGGE
-425 GVAAIP
+425 GIAAIP
-431 SVVRAAFSAEVVED
+431 SVIRAAFSTEVVED
-445 EFASEV
+445 KFASEV

-472 QELAEVRD
+472 QELTEVRD
-480 LLEATYT
+480 LLETTYT
-487 QQLVEETLADKG
+487 RRLVEETLADKG
-499 AGLAARVEAGESIEV
+499 ASLAARVEAGETIEV

-604 AFEAIVRAD
+604 AFEAIVRAG

>member
-1 MLDSFRTNMRTLALG
+1 MLDSFRTNMRTFALG
-16 IVIVIGFIFAFSG
+16 IVIVIGFIFVFSG
-29 TGTMFLTGNSGD
+29 TGTMFLSGNSSD

-49 IVREIDVLRS
+49 IIREIDVLRS

-69 ENEGID
+69 ENEGLD

-185 QQRNYYYLT
+185 QQRNYYFLT
-194 VPADEISSSI
+194 VPADEIRSSI
-204 TLSEAQVNEF
+204 TLTEAQVNEF
-214 YEVNKASYQTEPKVS
+214 YEANKAAYQTEPKVS
-229 VDYIELSSDILADPA
+229 VDYIELSSDILADPT

-269 AAHILLEDPS
+269 AAHILLEDPAD
-279 VELVA
+279 ELVA

-343 VKTDS
+343 VKTNS

-358 QQQSFVLADETP
+358 QQQSFVLAEETP

-415 SEAFT
+415 SESFT
-420 QSGGE
+420 QAGGE
-425 GVAAIP
+425 GIAAIP
-431 SVVRAAFSAEVVED
+431 SVIRAAFSTEVVED
-445 EFASEV
+445 KFASEV

-456 DRYVVVKLNEY
+456 DRYVVVKLNDY

-480 LLEATYT
+480 LLETTYT

-499 AGLAARVEAGESIEV
+499 AGLAARVEAGETIEV

-569 SLINVTPG
+569 SLVKVTPG
-577 DVSALSSDEKASL
+577 DVSALSRDEKASL

>member
-1 MLDSFRTNMRTLALG
+1 MLDSFRTNMRTFALG

-29 TGTMFLTGNSGD
+29 TGTMFLSGNSGD

-75 PSVLDDSLIRPSA
+75 PSVLDDSLIRPNA

-113 VDQYILDIESFQTDG
+113 IDQYILDIESFQTDG

-139 LNQGYTSADFKQQVK
+139 LNQGYTSAEFKQQVK

-194 VPADEISSSI
+194 VPADEIRSSI
-204 TLSEAQVNEF
+204 TLTEAQVNEF
-214 YEVNKASYQTEPKVS
+214 YEVNKATYQTEPKVS

-244 LITEDLVAARFE
+244 LITEGLVAARFE

-269 AAHILLEDPS
+269 AAHILLEDPAD
-279 VELVA
+279 ELVA

-358 QQQSFVLADETP
+358 QQQSFVLAEETP

-420 QSGGE
+420 QAGGE
-425 GVAAIP
+425 GIAAIP
-431 SVVRAAFSAEVVED
+431 SVIRAAFSTEVVED
-445 EFASEV
+445 KFASEV

-467 YEARQ
+467 FEARQ

-480 LLEATYT
+480 LLETTYT

-499 AGLAARVEAGESIEV
+499 AGLAARVEAGETIEV

-521 DWQVGISMTRR
+521 DWQVGMSMTRR

>member
-1 MLDSFRTNMRTLALG
+1 MLDSFRTNMRSLALG

-29 TGTMFLTGNSGD
+29 TGTMFLSGNSGD

-49 IVREIDVLRS
+49 IIREIDVLRS

-69 ENEGID
+69 ENEGLD

-113 VDQYILDIESFQTDG
+113 VDRYILDIESFQTDG

-194 VPADEISSSI
+194 VPADEIRSSI
-204 TLSEAQVNEF
+204 TLTEAQVNEF
-214 YEVNKASYQTEPKVS
+214 YEANKAAYQTEPKVS
-229 VDYIELSSDILADPA
+229 VDYIELSSDILADPT

-269 AAHILLEDPS
+269 AAHILLEDPAD
-279 VELVA
+279 ELVA

-358 QQQSFVLADETP
+358 QQQSFVLAEETP

-420 QSGGE
+420 QTGGE
-425 GVAAIP
+425 GIAAIP
-431 SVVRAAFSAEVVED
+431 SVIRAAFSTEVVED
-445 EFASEV
+445 KFASEV

-472 QELAEVRD
+472 QELTEVRD
-480 LLEATYT
+480 LLETTYT

-499 AGLAARVEAGESIEV
+499 ASLAARVGAGETIEV

-521 DWQVGISMTRR
+521 DWQVGMSMTRR

-549 PADDGS
+549 PADDSS

>member
-1 MLDSFRTNMRTLALG
+1 MLDSFRTNMRTFALG

-29 TGTMFLTGNSGD
+29 TGTMFLSGNSGD

-102 GDRRMTVSPRE
+102 GDRRMTVSSRE
-113 VDQYILDIESFQTDG
+113 VDQFILGIESFQTDG

-139 LNQGYTSADFKQQVK
+139 LNQGYTSAEFKQQVK

-185 QQRNYYYLT
+185 QRRDYYYLT
-194 VPADEISSSI
+194 VPADDIRSSI
-204 TLSEAQVNEF
+204 TLSEAQINEF
-214 YEVNKASYQTEPKVS
+214 YEANKATYQTEPKVS
-229 VDYIELSSDILADPA
+229 VDYIELSSDLLADPTF
-244 LITEDLVAARFE
+244 ITEDLVAARFE

-279 VELVA
+279 EELVA
-284 EIQAKLDDGQDF
+284 EIQAKLDEGQDF

-329 KALKSLSIGSVSNP
+329 KALKNLSVGSVSNP

-358 QQQSFVLADETP
+358 QQQSFALAEETP
-370 RITRDLMLEATTDT
+370 RITRDLMKEATTDT

-399 ESLAEVA
+399 ESLSEVA
-406 EDVGLEMVT
+406 EDVGLEMKT

-420 QSGGE
+420 QAGGE
-425 GVAAIP
+425 GITAIP
-431 SVVRAAFSAEVVED
+431 SVIGAAFSAEVVED
-445 EFASEV
+445 KFASEV
-451 IDLGN
+451 IDLGS

-467 YEARQ
+467 YESRQ

-480 LLEATYT
+480 LLEVTYT
-487 QQLVEETLADKG
+487 QQLVEKTLTDKG
-499 AGLAARVEAGESIEV
+499 AVLAARVEAGESIEV

-521 DWQVGISMTRR
+521 DWQVGMSMTRR

-538 EINAKIFSLPV
+538 EINAKMFSLPA
-549 PADDGS
+549 PKGDGF

-569 SLINVTPG
+569 SLVKVTPG
-577 DVSALSSDEKASL
+577 DVSVLSNTEKASL

>member
-1 MLDSFRTNMRTLALG
+1 MLDSFRTNMRSLALG

-29 TGTMFLTGNSGD
+29 TGTMFLSGNSGD

-49 IVREIDVLRS
+49 IIREIDVLRS

-69 ENEGID
+69 ENEGLD

-343 VKTDS
+343 VETDS

-358 QQQSFVLADETP
+358 QQQSFVLAEETP
-370 RITRDLMLEATTDT
+370 RIMRDLMLEATTDA

-420 QSGGE
+420 QTGGE
-425 GVAAIP
+425 GIAAIP
-431 SVVRAAFSAEVVED
+431 SVIRAAFSTEVVED
-445 EFASEV
+445 KFASEV

-467 YEARQ
+467 FEARQ

-480 LLEATYT
+480 LLETTYT

-499 AGLAARVEAGESIEV
+499 AGLAARVEAGETIEV

-521 DWQVGISMTRR
+521 DWQVGMSMTRR

-577 DVSALSSDEKASL
+577 DVSALSSNEKASL

>member
-1 MLDSFRTNMRTLALG
+1 MLDSFRTNMRTFALG

-29 TGTMFLTGNSGD
+29 TGTMFLSGNSGD

-49 IVREIDVLRS
+49 IIREIDVLRS

-113 VDQYILDIESFQTDG
+113 VDQFILDIESFQTDG

-194 VPADEISSSI
+194 VPADEIRSSI
-204 TLSEAQVNEF
+204 TLTEAQVNEF
-214 YEVNKASYQTEPKVS
+214 YDANKATYKTEPKVS
-229 VDYIELSSDILADPA
+229 VDYIELSADILADPT

-269 AAHILLEDPS
+269 AAHILLEDPAD
-279 VELVA
+279 ELVA

-358 QQQSFVLADETP
+358 QQQSFVLAEETP

-420 QSGGE
+420 QAGGE
-425 GVAAIP
+425 GIAAIP
-431 SVVRAAFSAEVVED
+431 SVIRAAFSTEVVED
-445 EFASEV
+445 KFASEV

-499 AGLAARVEAGESIEV
+499 AGLAARVKAGETIEV

-604 AFEAIVRAD
+604 AFEAIVRAG

>member
-1 MLDSFRTNMRTLALG
+1 MLDSFRTNMRTFALG

-29 TGTMFLTGNSGD
+29 TGTMFLSGNSGD

-49 IVREIDVLRS
+49 IIREIDVLRS

-69 ENEGID
+69 ENEGLD

-194 VPADEISSSI
+194 VPADEIRSSI
-204 TLSEAQVNEF
+204 TLTEAQVNEF
-214 YEVNKASYQTEPKVS
+214 YDANKATYKTEPKVS
-229 VDYIELSSDILADPA
+229 VDYIELSADILADPT

-269 AAHILLEDPS
+269 AAHILLEDPAD
-279 VELVA
+279 ELVA

-296 ARLASEYSVDFGSA
+296 GGLASEYSVDFGSA

-329 KALKSLSIGSVSNP
+329 KVLKSLSIGSVSNP

-358 QQQSFVLADETP
+358 QQQSFVLAEETP

-420 QSGGE
+420 QTGGE
-425 GVAAIP
+425 GIAAIP
-431 SVVRAAFSAEVVED
+431 SVIRAAFSTEVVED
-445 EFASEV
+445 KFASEV

-472 QELAEVRD
+472 QELTEVRD
-480 LLEATYT
+480 LLETTYT

-499 AGLAARVEAGESIEV
+499 ASLAARVEAGETIEV

-521 DWQVGISMTRR
+521 DWQVGMSMTRR

>member
-1 MLDSFRTNMRTLALG
+1 MLDSFRTNMRSLALG

-29 TGTMFLTGNSGD
+29 TGTMFLSGNSGD

-49 IVREIDVLRS
+49 IIREIDVLRS

-69 ENEGID
+69 ENEGLD

-194 VPADEISSSI
+194 VPADEIRSSI
-204 TLSEAQVNEF
+204 TLTEAQVNEF
-214 YEVNKASYQTEPKVS
+214 YEANKAAYQTEPKVS
-229 VDYIELSSDILADPA
+229 VDYIELSSDILADPT

-269 AAHILLEDPS
+269 AAHILLEDPAD
-279 VELVA
+279 ELVA

-358 QQQSFVLADETP
+358 QQQSFVLAEETP

-420 QSGGE
+420 QAGGE
-425 GVAAIP
+425 GIAAIP
-431 SVVRAAFSAEVVED
+431 SVIRAAFSTEVVED
-445 EFASEV
+445 KFASEV

-472 QELAEVRD
+472 QELTEVRD
-480 LLEATYT
+480 LLETTYT

-499 AGLAARVEAGESIEV
+499 ASLAARVGAGETIEV

-521 DWQVGISMTRR
+521 DWQVGMSMTRR

-590 ASATLSI
+590 SSATLSI